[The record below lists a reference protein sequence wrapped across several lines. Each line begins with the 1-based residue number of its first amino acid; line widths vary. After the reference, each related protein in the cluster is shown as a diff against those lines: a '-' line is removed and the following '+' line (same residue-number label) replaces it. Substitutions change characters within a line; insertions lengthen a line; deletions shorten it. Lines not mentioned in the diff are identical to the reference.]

1 MSLAYEQAVPDDGD
15 GSDESAADI
24 GTIILEA
31 QRFADNTATQARRT
45 ADALIRNAQVEA
57 EQILEEARRRAAQE
71 AAHTVEEA
79 RRQAAEE
86 AARSSAPA
94 GDSPVPPE
102 AVSQLV
108 ATIDGFARTN
118 RALVEELGFLRQ
130 SLAPTTAA
138 PTTPGAPA
146 TAPSAARP
154 PQTSLH
160 AVRTAPAQVPAPA
173 APAVPPQHVAPQQ
186 PGPAP
191 AYQSAPPRA

>member
-31 QRFADNTATQARRT
+31 QRFADHTATQARRT

-57 EQILEEARRRAAQE
+57 EQILEEARRRAAEE
-71 AAHTVEEA
+71 AGRTVEEA
-79 RRQAAEE
+79 RRRAAEE
-86 AARSSAPA
+86 AARTPSAPA
-94 GDSPVPPE
+94 GEAPVPPE

-173 APAVPPQHVAPQQ
+173 VPPQHVAPQQ